1 MALHNLKSPA
11 GSRRNIKRVGRG
23 ESSGHGKTS
32 CRGHKGQLAR
42 SGGGKGP
49 GFEGGQTPLQRRLP
63 KRGFVNPTRVEY
75 QIVNVGAL
83 NVFEAGAK
91 VDAAAMCGKGLARH
105 AGRPIKILGEGNL
118 EKKLDVT
125 ADKFSASAK
134 EKIAKAGGT
143 AEERSSGVNV
153 Q

>member
-1 MALHNLKSPA
+1 MALDKLKSPA

-23 ESSGHGKTS
+23 EGSGHGKTS

-83 NVFEAGAK
+83 NVFEAGAT
-91 VDAAAMCGKGLARH
+91 VDAAALCDKGLAHH
-105 AGRPIKILGEGNL
+105 AGRPIKVLGEGDL
-118 EKKLDVT
+118 EKKLCVK
-125 ADKFSASAK
+125 ADRFSAAAR

-143 AEERSSGVNV
+143 AEEPGSGVNV

>member
-1 MALHNLKSPA
+1 MALDRLRSPS

-23 ESSGHGKTS
+23 EGSGHGKTS

-83 NVFEAGAK
+83 NVFEAGTT
-91 VDAAAMCGKGLARH
+91 VDAAALRDKGLARH
-105 AGRPIKILGEGNL
+105 GGRPIKVLGEGDL
-118 EKKLDVT
+118 EKKLCVK
-125 ADKFSASAK
+125 ADKFSAAAR

-143 AEERSSGVNV
+143 AEELGSGVNV